1 MVIRLRVQF
10 VQSTS
15 CRRFFNDEMGAP
27 LLRRAWIT
35 AYSLGVNSRPR
46 CGRRPSRFANYCP
59 HCDAHLPFGGTFTPG
74 KTAVAKALSWI
85 LLVVFIGSMAIL
97 FGRIV
102 QQMVEA
108 GRG

>member
-1 MVIRLRVQF
+1 MASREPTEQL
-10 VQSTS
+10 
-15 CRRFFNDEMGAP
+15 DPAEAP
-27 LLRRAWIT
+27 DADHGFGLACP
-35 AYSLGVNSRPR
+35 V
-46 CGRRPSRFANYCP
+46 CGRRLSRFANYCP

-97 FGRIV
+97 VGRIV
-102 QQMVEA
+102 QQTVEA